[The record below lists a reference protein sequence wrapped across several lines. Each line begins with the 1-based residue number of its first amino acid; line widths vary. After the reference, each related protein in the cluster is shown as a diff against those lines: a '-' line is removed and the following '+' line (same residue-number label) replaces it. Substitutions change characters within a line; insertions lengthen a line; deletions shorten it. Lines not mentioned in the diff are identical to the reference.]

1 MRANCNCRKMLRD
14 APSELLE
21 KNRVAHKM
29 PSLTTA
35 ATYKESSC
43 QAFFKLKLSSSWTSI
58 PGLDPKGSHTPLT
71 RLSFTKVQID
81 DSRSPDWHVCPNY
94 C

>member
-29 PSLTTA
+29 HSLTTA

-58 PGLDPKGSHTPLT
+58 PGLDPK
-71 RLSFTKVQID
+71 RFTHPTNQVILYK
-81 DSRSPDWHVCPNY
+81 SPDR
-94 C
+94 